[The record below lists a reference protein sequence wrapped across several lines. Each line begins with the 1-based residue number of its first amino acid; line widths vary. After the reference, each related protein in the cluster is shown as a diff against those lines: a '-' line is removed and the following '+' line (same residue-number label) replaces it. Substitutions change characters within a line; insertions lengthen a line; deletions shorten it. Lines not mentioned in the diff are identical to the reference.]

1 MNLIMGISSVE
12 ASTSCVPFDC
22 TNDCSRS
29 SQKLLKMSF
38 RISSRQRCH
47 ASRGPTGNVSAPGA
61 KHGRKL
67 PSTSDAIVESLS
79 HHRGLPIFPHRVAA
93 SFSPA
98 NPRCAGHH
106 ANLRMKL
113 RRRACLPGKWNPSS
127 RRKCRAAAADR
138 RHFRCVPAENS
149 RIQRE
154 GPDYTRRAFV
164 FHQSHTRLAMAL
176 ALRRGQECPGGVA
189 RTSLC
194 QKGVN
199 RTTEGISDRAFL
211 CSSVYSLALS
221 ERCNSTDMSRR
232 SAQRRFGIAVANL
245 STTDWVYIQGYP
257 VLKSRR

>member
-1 MNLIMGISSVE
+1 MAKAVRVRVSPSAPRIWKPAK
-12 ASTSCVPFDC
+12 ASC
-22 TNDCSRS
+22 
-29 SQKLLKMSF
+29 F
-38 RISSRQRCH
+38 RGFFHGRANC
-47 ASRGPTGNVSAPGA
+47 APGA

-67 PSTSDAIVESLS
+67 PSTSDASVESLS

-113 RRRACLPGKWNPSS
+113 RRRTCLPGKWNPSS

-176 ALRRGQECPGGVA
+176 APRRGQECPGGVA

-199 RTTEGISDRAFL
+199 RTTESISDRTFL
-211 CSSVYSLALS
+211 CSPVYSLALS
-221 ERCNSTDMSRR
+221 ERCKSTTCREGLH
-232 SAQRRFGIAVANL
+232 SAALELQLLICP
-245 STTDWVYIQGYP
+245 TTDWVYIQGYP
-257 VLKSRR
+257 VLKSRRWVCP